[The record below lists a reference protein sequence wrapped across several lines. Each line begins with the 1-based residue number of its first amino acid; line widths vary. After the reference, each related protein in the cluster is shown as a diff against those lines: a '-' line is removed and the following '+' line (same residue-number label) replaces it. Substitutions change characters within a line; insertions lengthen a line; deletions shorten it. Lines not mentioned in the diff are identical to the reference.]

1 MLFGVPEGSVL
12 GLLLFSIFIC
22 DMFYSLEDFDIA
34 IYADDSTQYNAD
46 KNIELVVNNL
56 EHSSSILFKWLS
68 DNYMEKK
75 YW

>member
-56 EHSSSILFKWLS
+56 EHSSSILFKWLR